1 MTISY
6 TFFYVS
12 SIYQYLGRDI
22 PPPPPKKTNIIMND
36 FQKDSVNIFTM
47 SFLNFKSAATANKF
61 VMTENPKTIISIIKI
76 IGRL

>member
-1 MTISY
+1 
-6 TFFYVS
+6 
-12 SIYQYLGRDI
+12 
-22 PPPPPKKTNIIMND
+22 MND

-47 SFLNFKSAATANKF
+47 SFLNFKSAATANKL